1 MVCPAHIDATR
12 EARSV
17 FRCRLISVKRSLS
30 TSTQQH
36 FPIWAFGQQ
45 RTETRPSVKPGNWPP
60 FLGREVPHS
69 GAKVKRGEDLSSLR
83 ALREAAQRVT
93 CKGSNPPVF
102 RGERCRQ
109 QSSSPYPVSSCSSPS
124 ASTRADSFA
133 VRDTHSHEV
142 NSFKNVMTLLRSS
155 TDRLCSVRTRPR
167 YSSSRG
173 APGPVC
179 TRLCT
184 GIGPTSRASRSPRK
198 RPGITSRWQVRTS
211 YVESKTGLLSLRP
224 LSPEADCSAK
234 RSPAIRPR
242 VRTQF

>member
-1 MVCPAHIDATR
+1 M
-12 EARSV
+12 
-17 FRCRLISVKRSLS
+17 
-30 TSTQQH
+30 
-36 FPIWAFGQQ
+36 
-45 RTETRPSVKPGNWPP
+45 
-60 FLGREVPHS
+60 
-69 GAKVKRGEDLSSLR
+69 
-83 ALREAAQRVT
+83 T
-93 CKGSNPPVF
+93 CKGSNPPVS
-102 RGERCRQ
+102 RGARCRQ
-109 QSSSPYPVSSCSSPS
+109 QSYSPCPVSSWSSPS

-155 TDRLCSVRTRPR
+155 TDCLCSVRTRPR

-211 YVESKTGLLSLRP
+211 YVESKIGLLSLRP